1 MTVAL
6 LPGAALAILVAAAG
20 TAAATPIAHAL
31 NVNDPT
37 LLRLAFGGVPL
48 IVAATILLA
57 AVRATRPIHVYA
69 GIQFVLVPILRPL
82 LLLLAGGSLLL
93 GLTSWLL
100 PITAALL
107 IAFAL
112 APRPGRHPAGWRPF
126 WSYALPR
133 AVSVAVDASSM
144 WIGVLLT
151 GALAGQT
158 EAGLFAAAGR
168 YALAGL
174 LIMQG
179 LRVAMAPQLSK
190 LLGDDRRDE
199 AATLYRRTTLTIVAL
214 SFPAY
219 LMLGIF
225 APAFLSLFGP
235 EFAEAAAPLAVLC
248 VAMLVNVG
256 VGLVQTVLLMSGR
269 SRGHLYATLLGLALN
284 VVACPLLIPRWG
296 ALGAA
301 FAWSLGI
308 VAENLLAARL
318 ARRALRRP
326 LSSRP
331 LWLTAAG
338 ATAVTVLAAAAG
350 VATGGRNLP
359 GLAVALAVFLPIG
372 LAAAV
377 RSRKKGRQ

>member
-6 LPGAALAILVAAAG
+6 LPGAGLAILVAAAG

-37 LLRLAFGGVPL
+37 LLRLAFGGVPI

-57 AVRATRPIHVYA
+57 AVRATRPIHAYV

-93 GLTSWLL
+93 GLGAWLL

-112 APRPGRHPAGWRPF
+112 APKPSRHPAGWRPF

-151 GALAGQT
+151 GALAGQK

-179 LRVAMAPQLSK
+179 LRVAIAPQLSR
-190 LLGDDRRDE
+190 LLSADNKNE

-214 SFPAY
+214 SVPAY
-219 LMLGIF
+219 LMLAIF

-256 VGLVQTVLLMSGR
+256 VGLVQTVLLMSGN
-269 SRGHLYATLLGLALN
+269 SRGHLYATVLGLALN
-284 VVACPLLIPRWG
+284 VVACLILIPRLG

-301 FAWSLGI
+301 LAWSLGI
-308 VAENLLAARL
+308 VAENLLAAQL

-326 LSSRP
+326 LFSRP

-338 ATAVTVLAAAAG
+338 AIAGTSLAAAAG
-350 VATGGRNLP
+350 LAVGGRNLL
-359 GLAVALAVFLPIG
+359 GLAVALTILLPAG
-372 LAAAV
+372 AAILT
-377 RSRKKGRQ
+377 KGRR